1 MGKKNKAALVI
12 VLALASL
19 AVFALMIVFMPESTL
34 KEKLNTVVTVEN
46 GKASPEYSQTVIEID
61 KSGEYIINPDWYEN
75 DRPGF
80 LTGFSVFDESGK
92 LVYSTV
98 GGLLKIES
106 KPLELEAGKYIC
118 RIDHLSNEDALA
130 AFLGKYSD
138 AGPIPGA
145 AEWFKDG
152 KWEMTYSLRVF
163 GADSGFSDIL
173 VIGAGAVLGILL
185 AALIVTLSRDWNA
198 TLRQYDERQIAEQG
212 KSYKLAFYTFLA
224 CFTVMIVIS
233 DVLTKYVEVR
243 LQLFIAFLIVASV
256 MLTRSVMHDAY
267 FRMDESKRFYV
278 IFFAFFAVFNI
289 GIGIRHLIAGE
300 AIVDGVFTFLGF
312 ANLLCGVL
320 AAYILLLVLIKKL
333 RDREED

>member
-1 MGKKNKAALVI
+1 MKKKSKTAI
-12 VLALASL
+12 VLVLASL
-19 AVFALMIVFMPESTL
+19 AVFVLMLVFMPEGGL
-34 KEKLNTVVTVEN
+34 KEKLSTSVTVEN
-46 GKASPEYSQTVIEID
+46 GKASPEYSQIVIEID
-61 KSGEYIINPDWYEN
+61 NSGEYVINPDWYEN

-80 LTGFSVFDESGK
+80 LTGFSVLDESGRC
-92 LVYSTV
+92 VYSTV

-106 KPLELEAGKYIC
+106 KPLELAAGKYIC
-118 RIDHLSNEDALA
+118 RIDHLCSADVLET
-130 AFLGKYSD
+130 FLTMHPE

-145 AEWFKDG
+145 AEWFSDG

-163 GADSGFSDIL
+163 EADSGFGDIL
-173 VIGAGAVLGILL
+173 VIGAGVVLGILL
-185 AALIVTLSRDWNA
+185 AALIVTLSRDWN
-198 TLRQYDERQIAEQG
+198 TKPGKYDERQIAEQG

-224 CFTVMIVIS
+224 CAAVMIVIS
-233 DVLTKYVEVR
+233 DVLTKYVEMR
-243 LQLFIAFLIVASV
+243 LQLFIVFLIVAAV
-256 MLTRSVMHDAY
+256 MLTHSVMHDAY
-267 FRMDESKRFYV
+267 FRMDESRRFYV
-278 IFFAFFAVFNI
+278 IFFAFLTVFNI